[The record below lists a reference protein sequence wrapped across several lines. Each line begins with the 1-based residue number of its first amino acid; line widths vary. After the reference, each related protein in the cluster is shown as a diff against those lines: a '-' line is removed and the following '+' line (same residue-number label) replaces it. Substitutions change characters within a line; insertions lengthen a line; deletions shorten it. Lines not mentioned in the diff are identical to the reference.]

1 MWLAFVSTSQEVN
14 SKPSRFPGV
23 FLTHVELFRTHM
35 TVYTNAVTYKGPY
48 VVYANKI
55 TQDKSWS
62 LQKDKS
68 RD

>member
-1 MWLAFVSTSQEVN
+1 
-14 SKPSRFPGV
+14 
-23 FLTHVELFRTHM
+23 M

-68 RD
+68 HDQKVGGFESHVISPTSGEGRGTGD